1 MNARK
6 LLFCGLMIVVWFR
19 SYGKG
24 GTNQVIF
31 AAAEQGDVPL
41 LIQIFATNSNA
52 FALRNSL
59 LRTAAASGQKEAVD
73 FLIAAGA
80 DVNEKGFFDLAP
92 LANMAMYGTKND
104 EKCVEVAT
112 ALLAHGAAMG
122 NCQVSKLFNSFSFLS
137 LKAVFVFFW
146 LRFLFVE
153 QLFLALLQA
162 AIRTRTVSVPG
173 DDSKSVKRNEA
184 HPF

>member
-1 MNARK
+1 
-6 LLFCGLMIVVWFR
+6 
-19 SYGKG
+19 
-24 GTNQVIF
+24 
-31 AAAEQGDVPL
+31 
-41 LIQIFATNSNA
+41 
-52 FALRNSL
+52 
-59 LRTAAASGQKEAVD
+59 
-73 FLIAAGA
+73 
-80 DVNEKGFFDLAP
+80 
-92 LANMAMYGTKND
+92 
-104 EKCVEVAT
+104 
-112 ALLAHGAAMG
+112 MG